1 MWKEKVTEGEN
12 NHAGNERKMGRAQ
25 GKYDKGALMHVTEIS
40 SLQNPKIKNLNK
52 LRKRSYRDDA
62 QLFLIEGYRECLR
75 ALQSG
80 WPLQEFYFCESLF
93 LGENEG
99 ELLQSAA
106 EQGAKMFHCSEA
118 VFKKVAYRD
127 RPDGLIA
134 VAPQLHLGLQDMD
147 LPDNPFLLLLVG
159 IEKPGNLG
167 TMLRSADGAG
177 VDAVILCDAVT
188 DMFNPNTVRAS
199 VGTLFSVPVIE
210 ADLQACGEWLMAQG
224 IPMLAMTPH
233 AERSLYK
240 TNLTGPVAVAV
251 GSEMLGLSDDWLA
264 RAEMKVSLPMAGIAD
279 SLNVSTAA
287 AITLYEVCR
296 QREGNG
302 AGGGENRH

>member
-1 MWKEKVTEGEN
+1 MHATE
-12 NHAGNERKMGRAQ
+12 
-25 GKYDKGALMHVTEIS
+25 LT
-40 SLQNPKIKNLNK
+40 SLQNPKIKTLNK
-52 LRKRSYRDDA
+52 LRKRSTRDDA

-80 WPLQEFYFCESLF
+80 WPLQEFYYCEDLF

-99 ELLQSAA
+99 DILKAA
-106 EQGAKMFHCSEA
+106 SEQGAKMFTCSES
-118 VFKKVAYRD
+118 VFRKVAYRD

-134 VAPQLHLGLQDMD
+134 VAPQIHHGLED
-147 LPDNPFLLLLVG
+147 LDTLENPFLLLLVG

-188 DMFNPNTVRAS
+188 DIFNPNTVRAS

-210 ADLQACGEWLMAQG
+210 ADLQTCSQWLEDQG

-233 AERSLYK
+233 AERSLYE
-240 TNLTGPVAVAV
+240 TNLAGPVAVAV
-251 GSEMLGLSDDWLA
+251 GSEMLGLSDQWLE
-264 RAEMKVSLPMAGIAD
+264 RAELKVSLPMAGIAD

-296 QREGNG
+296 QREN
-302 AGGGENRH
+302 